1 MNNQKEEKAIGV
13 LELRSVASGIECVD
27 TMIDTA
33 EIFVLAATPVCPG
46 KYITVIGGDVASVNA
61 AMDAARDVGK
71 EMVTDSVVI
80 PNVHEDVLS
89 AINSTTE
96 VKDIEAVGVI
106 ETFSVASAVI
116 AADLAAKAAKV
127 KLIEVRLARGLG
139 GKAYVLLTGEVAE
152 VESATLKG
160 SEYPKEQG
168 LLVKYVIIPSA
179 NKELI
184 DFLL

>member
-1 MNNQKEEKAIGV
+1 MADREEKAIGV
-13 LELRSVASGIECVD
+13 LELRSVAVGIECVD
-27 TMIDTA
+27 TMLDTA
-33 EIFVLAATPVCPG
+33 DIFMLAATPICPG
-46 KYITVIGGDVASVNA
+46 KYIAVIGGDVASVTA
-61 AMDAARDVGK
+61 AMDAGRDKGK
-71 EMVTDSVVI
+71 EMVTDYVII

-96 VKDIEAVGVI
+96 VKEIEAVGVI
-106 ETFSVASAVI
+106 ETFSAASAVI
-116 AADLAAKAAKV
+116 AADLAAKAANV

-139 GKAYVLLTGEVAE
+139 GKAYVILTGEVAD

-168 LLVKYVIIPSA
+168 LLVKYVVIPSA
-179 NKELI
+179 NEGLI